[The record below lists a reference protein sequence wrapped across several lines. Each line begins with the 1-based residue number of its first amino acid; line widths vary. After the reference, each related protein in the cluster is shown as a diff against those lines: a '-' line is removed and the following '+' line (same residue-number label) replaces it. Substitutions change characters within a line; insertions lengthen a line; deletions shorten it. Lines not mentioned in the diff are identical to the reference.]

1 MHSYSLEAPNQPFGA
16 CKRIVWSVQTMD
28 NEGNER
34 NAGNAGKNKSRY
46 LSGNGLYYLVLGNA
60 SWDSS
65 KKKSC
70 SKITL
75 ILISRRTSKLLRL
88 KILYTFVRSQ
98 GICVANQAA
107 DLPCLLRIS
116 SMRFPMFILSTLNC
130 LTHDYRMQRYEI
142 NLNISA
148 LYCRKCFL
156 NTHLNSKAPPIVAF
170 GC

>member
-1 MHSYSLEAPNQPFGA
+1 MQEMQ
-16 CKRIVWSVQTMD
+16 
-28 NEGNER
+28 E
-34 NAGNAGKNKSRY
+34 KNKSRY

-156 NTHLNSKAPPIVAF
+156 NTHLNSKASPIVAF
-170 GC
+170 GCWTWINEQTVGAISVMCTSDGQEPWGTFHP